1 MPAAH
6 APTITTSTSAA
17 AGAAIAGAATN
28 AADAARNE
36 RRFSRD
42 MVSEIFPDRAA
53 AMPERKHYRD
63 FYG

>member
-1 MPAAH
+1 M
-6 APTITTSTSAA
+6 ITTSTSAP

-42 MVSEIFPDRAA
+42 MVSEVFPDQAA
-53 AMPERKHYRD
+53 GTHERRQRRKFH
-63 FYG
+63 G